1 MKYNVNKL
9 NGICRIC
16 KSTHVKEFLNLDNMP
31 FTDDFVNKNQLGTEF
46 LYPIRIFYCD
56 DCKTVQTQHDV
67 EVSDYYEDYQY
78 SVGASGFASE
88 FMNNI
93 AKNICNTYFPDTTDV
108 RVLEVGSGDG
118 GQLVPFKALG
128 CKVLGFEPSS
138 YLVQVAAEKG
148 IDSVQNLFT
157 TESIKDL
164 PDEFKK
170 VQVIFLSYTFDHLP
184 DPVGF
189 LKTALQILDK
199 ERGIIVIENHDLQ
212 KIFERQEYCL
222 FEHEHSIYLTR
233 STAVSLAKRN
243 DMEVVEFD
251 ILPEEMRR
259 ANSLVFV
266 MTAKSSEWHSRA
278 INEYPLPEYDGLE
291 FYNQQAQKIYNGISN
306 FERYIEDKT
315 SQGISIAGY
324 GAGGRG
330 IMTLSALKNADKLKY
345 IVDKKPKADGV
356 YTPKFHLP
364 VYSIDHLKAEPVDE
378 VIVFSF
384 GYMTEILA
392 DLKSMG
398 YKESQIHSMLEI
410 LKYN

>member
-1 MKYNVNKL
+1 MKYNVNKI

-16 KSTHVKEFLNLDNMP
+16 HSENVKEFLNLDNMP
-31 FTDDFVNKNQLGTEF
+31 FTDDFVSQNQLGLEF
-46 LYPIRIFYCD
+46 LYPIRIFCCD

-78 SVGASGFASE
+78 SVGASGFASD

-93 AKNICNTYFPDTTDV
+93 AKNICDTYFPDTSDV
-108 RVLEVGSGDG
+108 KVLEVGSGDG

-148 IDSVQNLFT
+148 IESVQNLFT
-157 TESIKDL
+157 SESVKEL
-164 PDEFKK
+164 PDEFKN

-189 LKTALQILDK
+189 LKTALQILDNEK
-199 ERGIIVIENHDLQ
+199 GIIVIENHDLQ

-222 FEHEHSIYLTR
+222 FEHEHSIYLTK
-233 STAVSLAKRN
+233 STAISLAKRN
-243 DMEVVEFD
+243 DMEVIGFD

-266 MTAKSSEWHSRA
+266 ITPKNSKWHSRA
-278 INEYPLPEYDGLE
+278 INEYSLPEYNGLE
-291 FYNQQAQKIYNGISN
+291 FYNQQAHKIYKAISN
-306 FERYIEDKT
+306 FERYIEGKT
-315 SQGISIAGY
+315 AQGITIAGY

-330 IMTLSALKNADKLKY
+330 IMTLSALNNAGKLKY

-364 VYSIDHLKAEPVDE
+364 VYSIYHLHEEPVDE

-384 GYMTEILA
+384 GYMSEILT
-392 DLKSMG
+392 DLKNMG
-398 YKESQIHSMLEI
+398 YKENQIHSMLKI